1 MSSSYNNVIKYF
13 WISLSG
19 LFPSQIEIIFIRI
32 EFYVLNFAA
41 KLEGSLDEFVNII

>member
-1 MSSSYNNVIKYF
+1 M
-13 WISLSG
+13 SLSG
-19 LFPSQIEIIFIRI
+19 FFPSQIKIIFIRI